1 MHPDL
6 PKLLEVQVKDRRL
19 AELDVR
25 AQAIL
30 AERATLDALLER
42 ARAEVVSTERALGD
56 TARRRDE
63 VEQKLEVQ
71 RAQHEKR
78 RQRLETERNPRVAAQ
93 LLADVELGRTI
104 VAQEENEWVRM
115 ADDVSGRTAVAAAAK
130 ERLAA
135 AEAEQGGARAVLDRR
150 AAELATEVASAQAER
165 EFAAAQL
172 DKTLRLRYDRL
183 RKSRKNEILVPVDK
197 GTCTA
202 CYTSIPRSRIGAL
215 QADGILIDG
224 CEMCGA
230 IIYVAEAVA

>member
-1 MHPDL
+1 MNPDL

-25 AQAIL
+25 AQAII
-30 AERATLDALLER
+30 AERTTLDALLER
-42 ARAEVVSTERALGD
+42 ARAEVVASERAVDD
-56 TARRRDE
+56 TTRRRDE
-63 VEQKLEVQ
+63 AEQKLETQ
-71 RAQHEKR
+71 RVQHEKR
-78 RQRLETERNPRVAAQ
+78 RQRLEIERNPRVAAQ

-104 VAQEENEWVRM
+104 LAQEEGEWVRV
-115 ADDVSGRTAVAAAAK
+115 ADDVNARTAVATAAK

-135 AEAEQGGARAVLDRR
+135 AEAEQAGARAVLDGRS
-150 AAELATEVASAQAER
+150 AELAIEVASAQTER
-165 EFAAAQL
+165 ESAAAQL

-183 RKSRKNEILVPVDK
+183 RKSRKNEILVPADK

-202 CYTSIPRSRIGAL
+202 CYTTIPRSRIGAL

-230 IIYVAEAVA
+230 IIYVAEAVI

>member
-6 PKLLEVQVKDRRL
+6 PKLLDVQVKDRRL
-19 AELDVR
+19 AELDTR
-25 AQAIL
+25 ARAIF

-42 ARAEVVSTERALGD
+42 GRAEVVAAERAVND

-63 VEQKLEVQ
+63 AEQKLATQ
-71 RAQHEKR
+71 RPQHEKR

-104 VAQEENEWVRM
+104 LAQEESEWVRM
-115 ADDVSGRTAVAAAAK
+115 ADDVNARTVVAALAN
-130 ERLAA
+130 ERVAA
-135 AEAEQGGARAVLDRR
+135 AEAEQAGARAVLDGR
-150 AAELATEVASAQAER
+150 AAELAIEVASAQAER
-165 EFAAAQL
+165 ESAASQL

-183 RKSRKNEILVPVDK
+183 RKSRKNEILVPADN

-202 CYTSIPRSRIGAL
+202 CYTAIPRSQIGPL
-215 QADGILIDG
+215 QAEGILIDG

-230 IIYVAEAVA
+230 IIYVAAAVV

>member
-6 PKLLEVQVKDRRL
+6 PKLLDVQVKDRRL

-25 AQAIL
+25 AQAIQ
-30 AERATLDALLER
+30 AERATLDGLLER
-42 ARAEVVSTERALGD
+42 GRAEVVAAERSVND

-63 VEQKLEVQ
+63 AEQKLETQ

-104 VAQEENEWVRM
+104 LVQEENEWVRM
-115 ADDVSGRTAVAAAAK
+115 ADDVTARTAIAAAAN

-135 AEAEQGGARAVLDRR
+135 AEGEQAGVRAALDSR
-150 AAELATEVASAQAER
+150 AAELAVEVASATAER
-165 EFAAAQL
+165 ESAASLL

-183 RKSRKNEILVPVDK
+183 RKSRKNEILVPADR
-197 GTCTA
+197 GICTA
-202 CYTSIPRSRIGAL
+202 CYTTIPRSRIGAL

-230 IIYVAEAVA
+230 IIYVAEAVV